1 MKKIILVF
9 LLLFVFVSCSQ
20 VVKERNDNW
29 YLVEQY
35 PDIWSISIRDTEL
48 DNVESIEIKLRKND
62 YVVDYNFG
70 FTSRIILELVNDSKT
85 KRNYLDFNQ
94 FVGEDMV
101 GTINI
106 NKSRIIGDELNYN
119 FSFEGEMSEIL
130 IIIILDRE
138 ITDLEFNDWKENNYL
153 EYTLKE
159 SEGE

>member
-130 IIIILDRE
+130 IIIILERE